1 MLISKEK
8 SVIVLSSGLF
18 QFQATE
24 KSIQI
29 GWSKI
34 NLLMLMTEKFQL

>member
-18 QFQATE
+18 QFHVTE

-29 GWSKI
+29 GWSKT